1 MVTLMRTFEV
11 LKQYATVDNNMINHL
26 VGIILYLI
34 DYELYFS

>member
-1 MVTLMRTFEV
+1 MVTPMRTFEV
-11 LKQYATVDNNMINHL
+11 LKQYAMVDNNMINYL